1 MMIGILERAT
11 NAMSTA
17 SIQISGLR
25 RQTIASLTSQARA
38 QGLSVEGYV
47 KEIIEAE
54 MSISDMA
61 RRKTIDEVF
70 APAQQQFR
78 ESGMSED
85 ELDQLVDAA
94 RHDQPNKVARL
105 GREWQS
111 CRSQRGGG
119 LGQLTL
125 LSPEPP
131 KTRR

>member
-1 MMIGILERAT
+1 MMNGIILERAK

-94 RHDQPNKVARL
+94 RHDHLNAR
-105 GREWQS
+105 RW
-111 CRSQRGGG
+111 R
-119 LGQLTL
+119 
-125 LSPEPP
+125 
-131 KTRR
+131 

>member
-1 MMIGILERAT
+1 MK
-11 NAMSTA
+11 TA

-38 QGLSVEGYV
+38 QGLSVEVYV

-78 ESGMSED
+78 ESGVSEE

-94 RHDQPNKVARL
+94 RHDQPTKVAPRKK
-105 GREWQS
+105 R
-111 CRSQRGGG
+111 
-119 LGQLTL
+119 
-125 LSPEPP
+125 
-131 KTRR
+131 